1 MTAYLHLHYVTLP
14 TTTCY
19 HYFVLA
25 SDVETDGV
33 YLWELENLGKYFPS
47 EGKGIENIMSAL
59 SVAGKDDKHGDSRAR
74 YNVLVGD
81 QECILANIRRKPGQ
95 TEPTVAYIRA
105 GPRPVLHF
113 NPATVNAAIV
123 TCGGLCP
130 GLNNVVR
137 EITRALYHLYG
148 IKGNVYGIVGGFK
161 ELEAVKAVAG
171 VLQSFP
177 QLVPNSHG
185 QVLRRGHATL
195 HKRHVQVDIRMV
207 QRFNDP
213 VFDDFFEPFEVDHK
227 AGIRIHFTGH
237 GDPKFKI
244 MPVPMLVGAFAKDLF
259 VACLVPLG
267 IPQFVSGVEMS
278 FAGNKNHRRPKI
290 QRLNFGQ

>member
-1 MTAYLHLHYVTLP
+1 MLYCPSDGLSSTLQDSANNYLLSLLHS
-14 TTTCY
+14 
-19 HYFVLA
+19 LA

-81 QECILANIRRKPGQ
+81 QECILANIRRKPGKP
-95 TEPTVAYIRA
+95 EPTVAYIRA

-161 ELEAVKAVAG
+161 G
-171 VLQSFP
+171 FY
-177 QLVPNSHG
+177 
-185 QVLRRGHATL
+185 
-195 HKRHVQVDIRMV
+195 
-207 QRFNDP
+207 
-213 VFDDFFEPFEVDHK
+213 
-227 AGIRIHFTGH
+227 
-237 GDPKFKI
+237 DPKVSFDTFQCC
-244 MPVPMLVGAFAKDLF
+244 LDL
-259 VACLVPLG
+259 LSNNL
-267 IPQFVSGVEMS
+267 
-278 FAGNKNHRRPKI
+278 
-290 QRLNFGQ
+290 L